1 MPSLALTYAGQD
13 TCLYDI
19 FSMLSKVLHLISEKP
34 AFFWFWFSISTH
46 AYDILPKSEI
56 IINLFLHKLVYL
68 HYWNEKEWTSNTGSN
83 MDETKMHYKKAT

>member
-1 MPSLALTYAGQD
+1 MQDKIHASMIFLACYPRSSIWSQK
-13 TCLYDI
+13 
-19 FSMLSKVLHLISEKP
+19 SQP
-34 AFFWFWFSISTH
+34 FFWFWFSISTH